1 MKKTLCIFI
10 LSVIVCQGYS
20 QESVYKEYTKYL
32 DSIRKEHKTY
42 VNSFRHGHNAYKD
55 SLTKEYNLYI
65 NQLRRE
71 YNAFKKEMRE
81 KWGDKDTVQST
92 PKVWV
97 EYSNSRDERSIV
109 DFEKGTAVVEVLS
122 DTDENAATTK
132 AKLEK
137 AVSGLLV
144 SQGKTVEF
152 NSSVVKQG
160 PVTKEPVMKGQLDM
174 SKYVESSGKSVN
186 QSNTAVAKKIVAS
199 EKVERKVVKTKEGP
213 KYISIIKLPLAADH
227 LPQRAKQFSP
237 IISKFSK
244 QFDVEEPVI
253 YAVIEQESAFN
264 PVAVSSANAY
274 GLMQLIP
281 TSGGKDAY
289 IYVFKDDWTP
299 TPEYLFVPENNIQLG
314 TAFFHLQMRR
324 YFSGVKDIRSK
335 MLCAIAAYNTGQR
348 NVYIALA
355 GKNNK
360 YEAEMKVNMM
370 SYEQLYNHLKLNL
383 RAAETRDYIQK
394 VTTKMKKYI
403 KIK

>member
-1 MKKTLCIFI
+1 MKRIISI
-10 LSVIVCQGYS
+10 LILVIISVTCYS
-20 QESVYKEYTKYL
+20 QSNNIANKHNEF
-32 DSIRKEHKTY
+32 
-42 VNSFRHGHNAYKD
+42 VNSLRKKHNAFVGNVTED
-55 SLTKEYNLYI
+55 H
-65 NQLRRE
+65 
-71 YNAFKKEMRE
+71 NAFIKKLREEHEAFIKEIKE
-81 KWGDKDTVQST
+81 KWGDKETVQST

-97 EYSNSRDERSIV
+97 EYSNTRDERSIV

-137 AVSGLLV
+137 AVSGLLE

-152 NSSVVKQG
+152 NSSVVKQE

-174 SKYVESSGKSVN
+174 SKYAESSGKSVN
-186 QSNTAVAKKIVAS
+186 RSNTAVAKKIVAS
-199 EKVERKVVKTKEGP
+199 EKVETKMVETKEGP

-264 PVAVSSANAY
+264 PMAVSSAEAY

-289 IYVFKDDWTP
+289 IYIFKEDWTP

-348 NVYIALA
+348 NVYIAMV

-403 KIK
+403 K